1 MQLHFIN
8 VLVSLPLSTIDI
20 YNNYSLFEILM
31 VDSHC
36 TALYK
41 LKEEKKLMFHLII
54 HLVRNYSLEKV

>member
-8 VLVSLPLSTIDI
+8 VLFSLPLSTIDI

-41 LKEEKKLMFHLII
+41 LKEKK
-54 HLVRNYSLEKV
+54 NECKKDD